1 MGGDG
6 HCITVRRILGRS
18 FKAVFGQILEVQ
30 KRGKLPT
37 IPLVCGSQSAY
48 MRVVNRRENPAPSFR
63 LLLLKQYGGRVT

>member
-6 HCITVRRILGRS
+6 HCLTVRRILGGS
-18 FKAVFGQILEVQ
+18 FKAVFGLILEVQ

-48 MRVVNRRENPAPSFR
+48 MRVVNRRENPLR
-63 LLLLKQYGGRVT
+63 LSDFFYLNKTKGRVS